1 MNRNVKTR
9 EIEARLHRSLTSQ
22 VRVPQ
27 LDRGFDAG
35 VWARIEAEE
44 RAQEF
49 GLQPVSRRSNVERW
63 LMASNVIGLAVA
75 ALLVVFFSLRLFS
88 LGDLEASLPDAS
100 SAQGRQVTELV
111 TWVVSGA
118 VLGLGLMLT
127 PLGRWLRS
135 EFS

>member
-1 MNRNVKTR
+1 MNRNVKNR
-9 EIEARLHRSLTSQ
+9 EIEARLHRSLTNQ

-27 LDRGFDAG
+27 LGRGFDAG

-44 RAQEF
+44 QTQQL
-49 GLQPVSRRSNVERW
+49 GSQPVSRRSNAERW

-75 ALLVVFFSLRLFS
+75 ALLVVIFSLRLFS
-88 LGDLEASLPDAS
+88 AADLEASLPDAS
-100 SAQGRQVTELV
+100 SAQGRQVAELV